1 MFDRPLMLWVNLPV
15 VETFH
20 SKGNKFVR
28 VVKIKATGDLKR
40 NDSPPVSITVL
51 VS

>member
-1 MFDRPLMLWVNLPV
+1 MLWVNLPV

-20 SKGNKFVR
+20 SKGNTFVR
-28 VVKIKATGDLKR
+28 GVKIEAAGDSKL

-51 VS
+51 VL